1 MYGIM
6 SYTHAKDTLEEHLA
20 PAGQPSSDPEYL
32 AWKESKVKKGLA
44 EAEDRSKLIPAHK
57 VWEDLGLER

>member
-1 MYGIM
+1 M
-6 SYTHAKDTLEEHLA
+6 SDTDTKDALDEHLT
-20 PAGQPSSDPEYL
+20 PAGTPSSDPEYV
-32 AWKESKVKKGLA
+32 AYKKAKIEKGLA

>member
-1 MYGIM
+1 M
-6 SYTHAKDTLEEHLA
+6 SDTNTKGVLEEHLA
-20 PAGQPSSDPEYL
+20 SAGQGSDDPEFQ
-32 AWKESKVKKGLA
+32 AWKEAKVKQGLA

>member
-1 MYGIM
+1 M
-6 SYTHAKDTLEEHLA
+6 SDTDTKDALEEHLA

-32 AWKESKVKKGLA
+32 AYKQAKVKKGLA